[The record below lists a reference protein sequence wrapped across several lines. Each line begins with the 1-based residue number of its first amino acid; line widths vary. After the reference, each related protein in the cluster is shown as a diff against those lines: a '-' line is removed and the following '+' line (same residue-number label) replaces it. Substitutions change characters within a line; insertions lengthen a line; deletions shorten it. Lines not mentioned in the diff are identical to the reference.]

1 MARVG
6 DDGRGRG
13 GGRLRASVSA
23 GTEAAAIVSGRWLRA
38 TGLADAMRR
47 GIPQLPAS
55 RVPCRVGCTAPL
67 HGPRSRASIVAS
79 NEILL
84 GKLTAAFANK
94 DGEYVE
100 VGEVR

>member
-1 MARVG
+1 M
-6 DDGRGRG
+6 G

-23 GTEAAAIVSGRWLRA
+23 GTEAAAVVSGRWSWA
-38 TGLADAMRR
+38 TGPADAMRR
-47 GIPQLPAS
+47 GIPLLPAGG
-55 RVPCRVGCTAPL
+55 VPCRVGC
-67 HGPRSRASIVAS
+67 PRSRASIVAS

>member
-1 MARVG
+1 MSCGVG
-6 DDGRGRG
+6 Y
-13 GGRLRASVSA
+13 LSS
-23 GTEAAAIVSGRWLRA
+23 
-38 TGLADAMRR
+38 
-47 GIPQLPAS
+47 LPAVYHAGWDAL
-55 RVPCRVGCTAPL
+55 RCC
-67 HGPRSRASIVAS
+67 GPRSRASIVAS